1 MRKPYGR
8 VTGNGS
14 HQASSGRSCEHPD
27 CLEPGLYR
35 APKSRQTLSDY
46 FWFCLDHVRDYN
58 RAWNY
63 YAGMDETEVEAHI
76 RNDTVWQRPTW
87 PLGSWQSFRER
98 HRDSRVFRD
107 PFGFFRDDQASAGNG
122 EARRQLPPAERQAL
136 SVLELTPPV
145 TRADIKLRYKGLV
158 KQLHPDANGGDKA
171 AEEKL
176 KVVNQAYS
184 TLKHS
189 PLF

>member
-1 MRKPYGR
+1 M
-8 VTGNGS
+8 GNGAA
-14 HQASSGRSCEHPD
+14 QATSMRCCEHPD
-27 CLEPGLYR
+27 CSEPGLYR
-35 APKSRQTLSDY
+35 APKSRQTLTDY

-87 PLGSWQSFRER
+87 PLGSWHSFRTRE
-98 HRDSRVFRD
+98 SVFRD
-107 PFGFFRDDQASAGNG
+107 PFGFFRDDQEGPSGGG
-122 EARRQLPPAERQAL
+122 ETPRRQLPPAERQAL
-136 SVLELTPPV
+136 SVLELSPPV

-158 KQLHPDANGGDKA
+158 KQLHPDANGGDKE
-171 AEEKL
+171 AEERLKL
-176 KVVNQAYS
+176 INQAYS

>member
-1 MRKPYGR
+1 MGH
-8 VTGNGS
+8 GAA
-14 HQASSGRSCEHPD
+14 QAASMRSCEHPD
-27 CLEPGLYR
+27 CTEPGLYR
-35 APKSRQTLSDY
+35 APKSRQTINDY

-58 RAWNY
+58 KAWNY

-87 PLGSWQSFRER
+87 PLGSWHSFRER
-98 HRDSRVFRD
+98 QRESGVFRD
-107 PFGFFRDDQASAGNG
+107 PFGFFRDDQPAAGSG

-136 SVLELTPPV
+136 SVLELSPPV
-145 TRADIKLRYKGLV
+145 TRADIKVRYKGLV
-158 KQLHPDANGGDKA
+158 KQLHPDANGGDKQ

-176 KVVNQAYS
+176 KLINQAYS